1 MIGGWC
7 RQALAYL
14 LSLLVL
20 SAVVFCAARL
30 APGDPLVSWYGD
42 RAERMTPEERLGAEE
57 RLGLRDPLP
66 VQYVRWLSGA
76 LRGEFGISYKY
87 KTDAAE
93 VIAGRL
99 GNTALLAGGSFAVVF
114 LLALPLGALCVR
126 FEDRW
131 PDRLIC
137 RLGTIA
143 SCVPEF
149 WLSLL
154 LILVFSVGLRLL
166 PSSGAYTVGLEAS
179 WTDRLRHLVLPLTAV
194 AAGHL
199 WYCVWLVRGRLL
211 EEVRADYVLL
221 ARAKGLSRRR
231 ILVRHCLRNV
241 LPSYLNMMAVFVPH
255 ILGGTYVVE
264 TVFSY
269 PGIGTLCYESVR
281 YRDYNLLM
289 LLCILTGGVVML
301 CSLLARALSE
311 ALDPRLRR
319 EEDGYV

>member
-1 MIGGWC
+1 MVPLLLRKGERKLNTGTMEETFLFIIEVIGTFAFAISGI
-7 RQALAYL
+7 
-14 LSLLVL
+14 
-20 SAVVFCAARL
+20 RL
-30 APGDPLVSWYGD
+30 A
-42 RAERMTPEERLGAEE
+42 A
-57 RLGLRDPLP
+57 
-66 VQYVRWLSGA
+66 
-76 LRGEFGISYKY
+76 FK
-87 KTDAAE
+87 
-93 VIAGRL
+93 
-99 GNTALLAGGSFAVVF
+99 SFDWF
-114 LLALPLGALCVR
+114 
-126 FEDRW
+126 
-131 PDRLIC
+131 
-137 RLGTIA
+137 
-143 SCVPEF
+143 
-149 WLSLL
+149 
-154 LILVFSVGLRLL
+154 
-166 PSSGAYTVGLEAS
+166 GAYTVGLEAS